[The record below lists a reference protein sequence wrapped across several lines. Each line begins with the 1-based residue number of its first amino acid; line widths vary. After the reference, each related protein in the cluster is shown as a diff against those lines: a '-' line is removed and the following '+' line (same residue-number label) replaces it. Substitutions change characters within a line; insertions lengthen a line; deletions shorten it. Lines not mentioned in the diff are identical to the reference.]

1 MCEGRCSG
9 IEYAAREDDA
19 AVAVSLSAHL
29 QAVADL
35 STTSAA

>member
-29 QAVADL
+29 AVADL
-35 STTSAA
+35 PTTSAA